1 MGFRFRKSF
10 KIAKGVRFNVGKK
23 STGFS
28 FGGKGA
34 GISFN
39 SRTGARARFSIP
51 GTGISYSTKIGGST
65 KRKSSHR
72 KVKPRQYASQTETRA
87 AASSAQTTTAPVK
100 PKQAK
105 KPEYRS
111 ATPELVRR
119 DGIVGMVIVCVLLAV
134 VLWLFKS
141 PIVIGICG
149 IILAVMS
156 YIYIGMIVK
165 PEKTAAENANY
176 NKMIDEQLAEQKIV
190 DSETADQE

>member
-72 KVKPRQYASQTETRA
+72 KVKPRQYAGQTETRA
-87 AASSAQTTTAPVK
+87 AASSAQTT
-100 PKQAK
+100 
-105 KPEYRS
+105 

-119 DGIVGMVIVCVLLAV
+119 DGIVGMVIVGVLLAV